1 MSYSLLITI
10 LPIILGSEY
19 ANNDGNDFCR
29 YEKRAFTDLYNVCH
43 YEKRDPIFGSGEELT
58 TEKDPISKSGEEH
71 IAEKDM
77 IIKKRK
83 PEAKILLPKEEE
95 IVLNNENL

>member
-1 MSYSLLITI
+1 M
-10 LPIILGSEY
+10 
-19 ANNDGNDFCR
+19 
-29 YEKRAFTDLYNVCH
+29 
-43 YEKRDPIFGSGEELT
+43 DPIFGSGEELT

-83 PEAKILLPKEEE
+83 PEGFIKKFSFLAKILLPKEEE

>member
-1 MSYSLLITI
+1 MDEFWISPYLKNT
-10 LPIILGSEY
+10 Y
-19 ANNDGNDFCR
+19 
-29 YEKRAFTDLYNVCH
+29 
-43 YEKRDPIFGSGEELT
+43 PIFGSGEELT
-58 TEKDPISKSGEEH
+58 TEKDMNINKSKPKDPISKSGEEH

-83 PEAKILLPKEEE
+83 PEGFIKKFSFLAKILLPKEEE